1 LSVQQI
7 KTIGCSTPLFKDVV
21 LRNEYIVG
29 TQRIIFRY
37 RNSVQDVQLFQHIS
51 GQRSNTNKDWMLAK
65 YLVHYHHSKD
75 SYLILK
81 HLDVTDVNS
90 MDDAWSWLCHIRIL
104 IIHDFNDSHI
114 RKAKYFSIDNTF
126 KKISSDWYQPSL

>member
-1 LSVQQI
+1 MSVQQI

-21 LRNEYIVG
+21 LRNEYIHNDLYSD
-29 TQRIIFRY
+29 TEIPFKTYSYFNTFR
-37 RNSVQDVQLFQHIS
+37 DK
-51 GQRSNTNKDWMLAK
+51 GQTPIRTECLAK

-81 HLDVTDVNS
+81 HLDITDVNS
-90 MDDAWSWLCHIRIL
+90 MDDAWWWLYHIRIL